1 MEIHV
6 AKDGDDAAAG
16 SASAPLLTINRAAA
30 LALPGDVVVVHEGTY
45 REWVKPPHGGLDAN
59 RRIVFRAADGERV
72 VIKGSEVADDWR
84 EVAPGVWATS
94 VPNHVF
100 GDFNPYLEE
109 LGGDWFIR
117 PNQTGERLHLGE
129 VYLDG
134 VALREV
140 TSLDEVREPAAVDP
154 VVDDWTGL
162 PHESSSDARDTSLVW
177 HCAVDSAVTTLH
189 VNLGGRNPA
198 EHLLE
203 FNVRRSVFYPVNNHV
218 DHITVSG
225 FEMAHAATPWAP
237 PTADQPGMLGPNW
250 SRGWII
256 EDNILHD
263 SKCSAISLGKEI
275 RSGHNY
281 AVKRKDKP
289 GYQYQLESVFTAT
302 DLGWSKERVGSHV
315 VRNNVIFD
323 CGQTGIVGHLGCGFS
338 TISGNHIHTIAT
350 RREFYGHELGGIKLH
365 APIDVVISDNHIHD
379 CVSAIWLDWQ
389 TQGTRV
395 TRNVFHSN
403 ARDLFIEVSHG
414 PYVVDHNVFGS
425 KAALE
430 NFSQGGA
437 YVNNLVLGSV
447 RLEPVPDRPTP
458 YHLPHSTKMAGYV
471 GIFGGDDRIIGNVF
485 AGDSSAQPYSART
498 VSTAS
503 RVGFGTDV
511 YDDAP
516 STFDEYLVEVGK
528 GWGDQQRFVEVMQP
542 VTVAQNLYLPG
553 NTPCRREDGAHTL
566 AEGEI
571 RLLTDEDG
579 SVDLEFRLPTSFVLP
594 AHAVVRGSQLGRV
607 RVADTAFDS
616 PDGSDLVLDTDLL
629 GNPLS
634 EDLGHPVGPLAS
646 LAPGTQVVRIWP
658 LPTTNLPERRGTRA
672 D

>member
-16 SASAPLLTINRAAA
+16 TAQAPLLTINRAAA
-30 LALPGDVVVVHEGTY
+30 MALPGDVVVVHEGTY

-59 RRIVFRAADGERV
+59 RRIVFRAADDERV
-72 VIKGSEVADDWR
+72 VVKGSEVARDWQ
-84 EVAPGVWATS
+84 EVAPGVWATA

-100 GDFNPYLEE
+100 GDFNPYQEE
-109 LGGDWFIR
+109 IGGDWFIR
-117 PNQTGERLHLGE
+117 PNQPGERLHLGQ

-134 VALREV
+134 AALREV
-140 TSLDEVREPAAVDP
+140 TSWDGLMQPTSVEPAA
-154 VVDDWTGL
+154 DDWTGM
-162 PHESSSDARDTSLVW
+162 PHEGNFDRWDTSLVW
-177 HCAVDSAVTTLH
+177 HCSANPAETTLH

-203 FNVRRSVFYPVNNHV
+203 FNVRRSVFQPVTNHV
-218 DHITVSG
+218 DYITVRG

-237 PTADQPGMLGPNW
+237 PTADQPGMVGPNW
-250 SRGWII
+250 AKGWII

-289 GYQYQLESVFTAT
+289 GYQYQLESVFTAS

-315 VRNNVIFD
+315 VRNNIIFD
-323 CGQTGIVGHLGCGFS
+323 CGQNGVVGHLGCAFS
-338 TISGNHIHTIAT
+338 TISGNHIYNIGT

-365 APIDVVISDNHIHD
+365 APIDVVIADNHIHD
-379 CVSAIWLDWQ
+379 CTSAIWLDWQ

-458 YHLPHSTKMAGYV
+458 YHLPHSTKMAGYI
-471 GIFGGDDRIIGNVF
+471 GIFGGDDRILGNVF
-485 AGDSSAQPYSART
+485 AGDPHAQPYAAHT
-498 VSTAS
+498 VSAAS
-503 RVGFGTDV
+503 KVGHGTSV
-511 YDDAP
+511 YDGAP
-516 STFDEYLVEVGK
+516 TTFEEYLEEVGK
-528 GWGDQQRFVEVMQP
+528 RWGDQQRFVEVMQP
-542 VTVAQNLYLPG
+542 VMITQNLYLPG
-553 NTPCRREDGAHTL
+553 NTPYAREEDAHVLPEGGVTL
-566 AEGEI
+566 
-571 RLLTDEDG
+571 LVNDDG
-579 SVDLEFRLPTSFVLP
+579 SVDLEYRLPAPFDLP
-594 AHAVVRGSQLGRV
+594 THPVVHGSRLGRV

-616 PDGSDLVLDTDLL
+616 PDGTDLVLDTDLL
-629 GNPLS
+629 GNH
-634 EDLGHPVGPLAS
+634 LGDGAEHPVGPLVS
-646 LAPGTQVVRIWP
+646 LVPGSQVVRIWP
-658 LPTTNLPERRGTRA
+658 LPSTCLPERR
-672 D
+672 